1 MLLRAFLLG
10 GFLILGAHCDIYSDL
25 FNNHDPFSHAWTWAN
40 PHYHSKNSLGSKSTK
55 DREPLSP
62 DYKDPV
68 TSSSDQ
74 KPVLQPKPNNPS
86 TTTKSP
92 VNPVIPGG
100 VIDVDAN
107 GGFPTLTSSFG
118 PEFDFSSSFGLN
130 SKPFGI
136 GDLFGGFARS
146 QWWKGDNVCIERE
159 ESTDDDD
166 DDDQEEEA
174 DDKKNE
180 TEQVGRQIPDLFST
194 SIRLSNCFETSNKYE
209 CVTKINNHGIV
220 KTFTVRYKC
229 CYGYKRTSGKG
240 CEKQGDLKPIM
251 DTLTDMKADE
261 FKNLIKSTGLESK
274 FTEGN
279 FSLIVPTDD
288 ALNLY
293 NEKLNDMNNVD
304 LSRRRRAIKNALS
317 NKDLVLSHTIEG
329 FIDLQDIGNE
339 EILRSENN
347 NSSIRFNM
355 YPTQSDERLVTAN
368 CARIKTPNV
377 LSKSGIVHMA
387 EGVVIPATEDIESVI
402 RQHPRLTSFRKALEY
417 TDIST
422 HIKPDGHYT
431 VFAPTDEAFNKL
443 EEGQKQKILNGGG
456 CVDSIL
462 KFHFTPHTVC
472 SSAIIGNATTHNV
485 EGDILNLER
494 TADDELIF
502 EGKAKISEAD
512 IMGTNGVIHL
522 LDDIII
528 PPSGLYIGSVLRNH
542 NFSKFQDIIEKAG
555 MREEI
560 NSLNNATVFVPVDK
574 AFETPEAK
582 KLLEATQDSPDKLKE
597 IVRYHIVQGQ
607 LQSGDMNNNLL
618 LTTNDYGKELRV
630 NLYSTLPLF
639 TNVVNR
645 ATVNCA
651 RLIGFDDKACG
662 SVIHEVNKVLVPP
675 SQNILEIIETTE
687 KYSTLRSILKD
698 TEVEAILQQ
707 SNQSLTFLA
716 PTDETFAAMDEK
728 DRKVLLEDK
737 EKANVVLRN
746 HVLTEVLCCAGVG
759 PQSWGFSSFVSTL
772 GSSHVEI
779 GRSGSQIRINKGVVT
794 SCDTLATNG
803 VIHTINKVL
812 LPRRQ
817 PVSPTIGGGFFL
829 FDI

>member
-1 MLLRAFLLG
+1 
-10 GFLILGAHCDIYSDL
+10 DL
-25 FNNHDPFSHAWTWAN
+25 FNQDDPFAHTWAWANGNYN
-40 PHYHSKNSLGSKSTK
+40 PTGIRSVASSER

-68 TSSSDQ
+68 VTSGSDQ
-74 KPVLQPKPNNPS
+74 KSVIQPKPTNPT

-92 VNPVIPGG
+92 DNPVIPGG

-107 GGFPTLTSSFG
+107 NGGGFPTLTSSFG
-118 PEFDFSSSFGLN
+118 PEFDFTSSFGL
-130 SKPFGI
+130 SAKPFGGI
-136 GDLFGGFARS
+136 GDLFSGFGGS

-166 DDDQEEEA
+166 KNEDQTEE
-174 DDKKNE
+174 KKNE
-180 TEQVGRQIPDLFST
+180 TETTAASPPDTFTT
-194 SIRLSNCFETSNKYE
+194 SIRLSNCFESSNKYE
-209 CVTKINNHGIV
+209 CITKINNHGVV

-229 CYGYKRTSGKG
+229 CYGYKRESGKG
-240 CEKQGDLKPIM
+240 CEKQGDLKPIL
-251 DTLTDMKADE
+251 DTLTDMRVDE
-261 FKNLIKSTGLESK
+261 FKGLIKGAGLESM
-274 FTEGN
+274 FTDGN
-279 FSLIVPTDD
+279 YSLIVPTDN
-288 ALNLY
+288 ALNMY
-293 NEKLNDMNNVD
+293 NDKLNDMNKVD
-304 LSRRRRAIKNALS
+304 PTRRRRTANALS
-317 NKDLVLSHTIEG
+317 NKDLVLSHTLEG
-329 FIDLQDIGNE
+329 FVDLQDLTNE
-339 EILRSENN
+339 QLLKSENN
-347 NSSIRFNM
+347 NSTIRFNM
-355 YPTQSDERLVTAN
+355 YPTQSREKLVTAN
-368 CARIKTPNV
+368 CARISKPNV
-377 LSKSGIVHMA
+377 LSKNGIVHVA
-387 EGVVIPATEDIESVI
+387 DGVVIPATEGIESII
-402 RQHPRLTSFRKALEY
+402 RQHPKLTSFKKALEY

-422 HIKPDGHYT
+422 HIKPEGHYT

-456 CVDSIL
+456 CVESIL

-502 EGKAKISEAD
+502 EGKAKFTEAD

-528 PPSGLYIGSVLRNH
+528 PTSGLYIGSVLRTH
-542 NFSKFQDIIEKAG
+542 NFTKFQEIVDRAG
-555 MREEI
+555 LREEI
-560 NSLNNATVFVPVDK
+560 NALNNATVFVPVDT

-582 KLLEATQDSPDKLKE
+582 KVLEAAKDNPEKLKE

-607 LQSGDMNNNLL
+607 LQSSDMNNNLL
-618 LTTNDYGKELRV
+618 LETNDYGKDIRV

-651 RLIGFDDKACG
+651 KMIGFDERACG
-662 SVIHEVNKVLVPP
+662 SIIHEVSKVLVPP
-675 SQNILEIIETTE
+675 SQSILEIIDSTE
-687 KYSTLRSILKD
+687 KYSTLRTILKD
-698 TEVEAILQQ
+698 TEVEKILQQ
-707 SNQSLTFLA
+707 SNQSITFLA

-728 DRKVLLEDK
+728 EKKVLLENK
-737 EKANVVLRN
+737 EKANLVLRN

-759 PQSWGFSSFVSTL
+759 PQSWGFSSFVTTL
-772 GSSHVEI
+772 GSGHVEI
-779 GRSGSQIRINKGVVT
+779 GRSGSQIRINKGVIT

-803 VIHTINKVL
+803 VVHTINKVL
-812 LPRRQ
+812 LPRRPQ
-817 PVSPTIGGGFFL
+817 VSPTIGGGFFL